1 MPRYDAHHE
10 TVKRA
15 LEKDGWMITDDPF
28 TIEYEDVQLF
38 ADLGAEKM
46 FGAEKGGWKIVVE
59 IKVFGG
65 DSFFNEFHKAVGQY
79 ANYRSLLRRTE
90 PERKIYL
97 AVSLAVYES
106 EFQRPSVQAM
116 VEDEQVWLL
125 VFDPITEEVMQWIQ

>member
-10 TVKRA
+10 IVKTA
-15 LEKDGWMITDDPF
+15 LRRDGWTVTDDPF
-28 TIEYEDVQLF
+28 TIEYEDVQLY

-46 FGAEKGGWKIVVE
+46 FSAEKGNIKIVVE

-65 DSFFNEFHKAVGQY
+65 DSFFNQFHKAVGQY

-90 PERKIYL
+90 PKRHIYL
-97 AVSLAVYES
+97 AVSLGLYES

-116 VEDEQVWLL
+116 VEDEKIWLL
-125 VFDPITEEVMQWIQ
+125 VFDPDKEEVVQWIQ

>member
-10 TVKRA
+10 TVKTA
-15 LEKDGWMITDDPF
+15 LRKDGWTITDDPF

-46 FGAEKGGWKIVVE
+46 FGAEKSGWKIVVE

-97 AVSLAVYES
+97 AASL
-106 EFQRPSVQAM
+106 R
-116 VEDEQVWLL
+116 L
-125 VFDPITEEVMQWIQ
+125 

>member
-1 MPRYDAHHE
+1 M
-10 TVKRA
+10 
-15 LEKDGWMITDDPF
+15 
-28 TIEYEDVQLF
+28 LF
-38 ADLGAEKM
+38 RSKM